1 MKRIHVAVGII
12 QNSEGLILIAKRPD
26 HLHQGGLWE
35 FPGGKLEPGESVKAA
50 LKRELAEELSITL
63 LNAEPLLVLEHNYSD
78 KLVLLDVWLVDSFD
92 GKPLGNEGQEVRWV
106 TQSDLKFYEFPQAN
120 IPILEKL
127 NTL

>member
-1 MKRIHVAVGII
+1 MKRIHVAAGVI
-12 QNSEGLILIAKRPD
+12 QNADGLILIAKRPD

-35 FPGGKLEPGESVKAA
+35 FPGGKLEPGESVEAA
-50 LKRELAEELSITL
+50 LKRELTEELSITI

-106 TQSDLKFYEFPQAN
+106 RPSDLKSYEFPQAN